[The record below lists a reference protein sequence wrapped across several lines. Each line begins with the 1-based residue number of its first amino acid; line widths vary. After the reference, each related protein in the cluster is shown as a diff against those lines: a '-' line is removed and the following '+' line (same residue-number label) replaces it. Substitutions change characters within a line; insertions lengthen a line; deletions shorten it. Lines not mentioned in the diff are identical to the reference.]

1 MPAFLPLPRFPH
13 FPPATHHLHSAPLC
27 STSVPD
33 SASSAAAAIQ
43 TSVRTALIQGR
54 RRLSVDL
61 LIAALDPRARTY
73 DEDAASSVLIALL
86 DALIPVLPVSS
97 PVLRVVVSGAAAAVR
112 VNKWVGDMKDVQVT
126 VLGVREGG
134 GGDVAGAED
143 ADGGVDAVV
152 LFDPGVDAV
161 LEVRRLL
168 GSMARKG
175 VPVVVVNH
183 PREDE
188 LYRML
193 GYGGGL
199 PFEMTKFEAV
209 FVLAPFALQK
219 EATQDVGGEAQDA
232 GAVPMRF
239 VVMRQYPGKWE
250 LWRYLGKGEFGKGS
264 EYELC
269 AEFDGRPSASV
280 LVGAVQQAMS

>member
-1 MPAFLPLPRFPH
+1 MPAFLPLPRLPTFPL
-13 FPPATHHLHSAPLC
+13 ATHLHSPPLC

-61 LIAALDPRARTY
+61 LLAALDPRARTF
-73 DEDAASSVLIALL
+73 DEDAASAVLVALL
-86 DALIPVLPVSS
+86 DALIPVLPTNA

-112 VNKWVGDMKDVQVT
+112 VKKWLSDMKDVQVT
-126 VLGVREGG
+126 VLGVQEGE
-134 GGDVAGAED
+134 AEGSE
-143 ADGGVDAVV
+143 GGVDAVV

-168 GSMARKG
+168 GSMGQKG

-219 EATQDVGGEAQDA
+219 EAKEDAGSEEQDA

-239 VVMRQYPGKWE
+239 VVMRQFPGKWE
-250 LWRYLGKGEFGKGS
+250 LWRYLGKGEFGEGS

-269 AEFDGRPSASV
+269 TEFDGRPSASV
-280 LVGAVQQAMS
+280 LVGAVQRALG